1 MVKRVLMSSHSLWY
15 VLFFLTLQYCIGF
28 AIYQHVVPLCLILV
42 YYACIRHAVFKIK
55 SSEGRKK
62 AFGTCS
68 SHLVVVFLFYGP
80 GISMYLQ
87 PPSSISR
94 DQPKFMA
101 LFYGV
106 VTPALNPFIYTLRNK
121 DVKGALGNL
130 MRSIF
135 TSKW

>member
-1 MVKRVLMSSHSLWY
+1 
-15 VLFFLTLQYCIGF
+15 
-28 AIYQHVVPLCLILV
+28 
-42 YYACIRHAVFKIK
+42 
-55 SSEGRKK
+55 
-62 AFGTCS
+62 
-68 SHLVVVFLFYGP
+68 
-80 GISMYLQ
+80 MYLQ

-106 VTPALNPFIYTLRNK
+106 VTPTLNAFIYTLRNK

-135 TSKW
+135 TSK

>member
-1 MVKRVLMSSHSLWY
+1 MY
-15 VLFFLTLQYCIGF
+15 FFFLTLQYCIGF

-42 YYACIRHAVFKIK
+42 SYACIRHAVFKIK

-87 PPSSISR
+87 PPSSFSKR
-94 DQPKFMA
+94 PTQVHGS
-101 LFYGV
+101 LLRV
-106 VTPALNPFIYTLRNK
+106 VTPALNPFIYTLSNK

-135 TSKW
+135 ISK